1 MLQQALSYLNEVKET
16 ITKVIIITIDQ
27 FVEKRI
33 KLWISVMKFSFPL
46 LNETCIIAKR
56 IFAKYTE
63 IS

>member
-1 MLQQALSYLNEVKET
+1 MLQQALSYLNEVKE
-16 ITKVIIITIDQ
+16 IITIDQ

-46 LNETCIIAKR
+46 LNEACIIAKR

-63 IS
+63 IG

>member
-16 ITKVIIITIDQ
+16 ITKLIIITIDQ

-46 LNETCIIAKR
+46 LNEACIIAKR